1 MAYTTG
7 MHGMRLQLDAGV
19 PGDVVIPV
27 VHEALELSG
36 VGLFFRAVTF
46 ISALLVSFFMPETQ
60 DRSLGDILRMT
71 AKDNASIT
79 PRKPAASRK
88 S

>member
-1 MAYTTG
+1 MVCAFNWTLVFLV
-7 MHGMRLQLDAGV
+7 MWLFR
-19 PGDVVIPV
+19 V

-79 PRKPAASRK
+79 PRKAAASRK